1 MTDKKSEEEMFDL
14 VRLKELGGFK
24 AGDLLA
30 VDPELEAKF
39 MLYIGR
45 TVKHDKMT
53 SNLILKAGLSSYTKE
68 PLNVFL
74 RGESSIG
81 KTYVVVNSLTVFPK
95 DDIWFLGGLSPT
107 ALVHDRGLLVD
118 ANNEPIEFLSKP
130 EKDATPEE
138 KEAYERF
145 REKMKTAHY
154 LVDLQGKIL
163 VFLEAPNFETFSKLR
178 PVLSHDV
185 WEISYKFTDKTSKG
199 GPLQTM
205 HVIIRGWPA
214 TIFCSTN
221 ERFVQDLATRSFTFT
236 PETTEAK
243 YKDANILTGSKIAF
257 PWKYEQDLTH
267 GLLESYVTYFK
278 NHMKELQ
285 AIIPFAE
292 TFGALFPAKFPR
304 SMRDFKHVLGLIQV
318 SALFHLAQRPL
329 LVRQLRF
336 EVEGK
341 DPAIPEYREER
352 HVYVMAVKQDYDD
365 VMNLWKAIKE
375 TTETSAAGHH
385 LTFFH
390 QIVEPMAKKNP
401 TFTIGDLTD
410 AWNVKFSDRKSS
422 DAIRRWVDF
431 LCEINYMTKEP
442 SAVDKRQN
450 LLKVIQ
456 EKINSEYT
464 KNELSDTFGLD
475 SLKAWLNEARTI
487 TAENHISLIENLVS
501 GVETTPEAIYLRY
514 YEKTDSLAIS
524 NNQDS
529 AIIVSSPT
537 LGATVE
543 RNLKVYD
550 NEKIVYLRDYKP
562 SSVID
567 VPVPS
572 GPSLLESKSEDAG
585 YKQQNQTAY
594 VSHITTGEPC
604 YNKCG
609 LASEWQVKIEPDFLQ
624 CFCNG
629 CFDKARK
636 DLEKSGWKVEFAALK
651 EVDDDRLE
659 RALGHMARTEQP

>member
-1 MTDKKSEEEMFDL
+1 MTEPLFDL
-14 VRLKELGGFK
+14 VRLKKLGGFK

-30 VDPELEAKF
+30 VDPELESKF

-45 TVKHDKMT
+45 TVKHDKIT
-53 SNLILKAGLSSYTKE
+53 SNLILKAGLSAYTKE

-74 RGESSIG
+74 RGEPSIG

-95 DDIWFLGGLSPT
+95 EDVWFLGGLSPT
-107 ALVHDRGLLVD
+107 ALVHDRGMLVD
-118 ANNEPIEFLSKP
+118 KNNEPIVYVSKP

-138 KEAYERF
+138 KEAYQAY

-163 VFLEAPNFETFSKLR
+163 VFLEAPNPETFNKLR

-214 TIFCSTN
+214 TVFCSTS

-243 YKDANILTGSKIAF
+243 YKDANILSGSKVAF
-257 PWKYEQDLTH
+257 PWKFEQNLNQ
-267 GLLESYVTYFK
+267 GLLESYVRYFR

-285 AIIPFAE
+285 AIIPYAE
-292 TFGALFPAKFPR
+292 KFGALFPAKFPR

-329 LVRQLRF
+329 LVRQLKF

-341 DPAIPEYREER
+341 DPAIPEYREEQ
-352 HVYVMAVKQDYDD
+352 HVYVMAVKQDYDN
-365 VMNLWKAIKE
+365 VMNLWRAIRE

-401 TFTIGDLTD
+401 TFTIADLTD
-410 AWNVKFSDRKSS
+410 AWNAKFSDRKSS
-422 DAIRRWVDF
+422 DTIRKWVDF
-431 LCEINYMTKEP
+431 LCDVGYMTKEP
-442 SAVDKRQN
+442 DPNDKRHN

-456 EKINSEYT
+456 EKKNGNYT
-464 KNELSDTFGLD
+464 QNDLSVFFTLD
-475 SLKAWLNEARTI
+475 SLKAWLNEARSI
-487 TAENHISLIENLVS
+487 TAENHISLRENLITDA
-501 GVETTPEAIYLRY
+501 ETTPEAIFTKYFY
-514 YEKTDSLAIS
+514 SE
-524 NNQDS
+524 NEDS
-529 AIIVSSPT
+529 AVIIPSPNESPT
-537 LGATVE
+537 AESYQKKTE
-543 RNLKVYD
+543 
-550 NEKIVYLRDYKP
+550 NEKSLHYLHLNH
-562 SSVID
+562 SVPD
-567 VPVPS
+567 V
-572 GPSLLESKSEDAG
+572 LESNGETKD
-585 YKQQNQTAY
+585 YVQQDQTAY
-594 VSHITTGEPC
+594 VSHVKTAEPC
-604 YNKCG
+604 YNNCG
-609 LASEWQVKIEPDFLQ
+609 LASEWQVKIEPDFQQ
-624 CFCNG
+624 CFCNS
-629 CFDKARK
+629 CFDKARR
-636 DLEKSGWKVEFAALK
+636 DLEKSGFKVEFK
-651 EVDDDRLE
+651 E
-659 RALGHMARTEQP
+659 AGQP

>member
-1 MTDKKSEEEMFDL
+1 MGVEENKNSLFDL

-53 SNLILKAGLSSYTKE
+53 SNLVLKTGFSAYTKE

-95 DDIWFLGGLSPT
+95 EDVWFLGGLSPT

-118 ANNEPIEFLSKP
+118 KNNEPIEYVSKP
-130 EKDATPEE
+130 ERDATPEE
-138 KEAYERF
+138 KEAYQAY

-163 VFLEAPNFETFSKLR
+163 VFLEAPNPETFNKLR

-185 WEISYKFTDKTSKG
+185 WEISYKFTDKASKG

-214 TIFCSTN
+214 TVFCSTS
-221 ERFVQDLATRSFTFT
+221 ERFIQDLATRSFTFT

-243 YKDANILTGSKIAF
+243 YKDANILSGSKVAF
-257 PWKYEQDLTH
+257 PWKYEQDLTQ

-285 AIIPFAE
+285 AIIPYAE
-292 TFGALFPAKFPR
+292 TFGKLFPAKFPR

-318 SALFHLAQRPL
+318 NALFHLAQRPL
-329 LVRQLRF
+329 LVRKLKF
-336 EVEGK
+336 EIEGK
-341 DPAIPEYREER
+341 DPAIPEYREEQ

-365 VMNLWKAIKE
+365 VMNLWKAIRE

-390 QIVEPMAKKNP
+390 QIVEPMSKKNS
-401 TFTIGDLTD
+401 TFTVADLTD
-410 AWNVKFSDRKSS
+410 AWNEKFPDRKSS
-422 DAIRRWVDF
+422 DAIRNWVVF
-431 LCEINYMTKEP
+431 LCDIGYMTKEP
-442 SAVDKRQN
+442 DPNDKRQN

-456 EKINSEYT
+456 EKINRNYT
-464 KNELSDTFGLD
+464 QNDLSVFFTLD
-475 SLKAWLNEARTI
+475 SLKAWLNEARSI
-487 TAENHISLIENLVS
+487 TAENHISLRENLIIDA
-501 GVETTPEAIYLRY
+501 ETTPEAIFTKYFYSKNR
-514 YEKTDSLAIS
+514 
-524 NNQDS
+524 DS
-529 AIIVSSPT
+529 AIIVSSPNESP
-537 LGATVE
+537 TVKSE
-543 RNLKVYD
+543 QKKTDNQKIVQLLNLK
-550 NEKIVYLRDYKP
+550 P
-562 SSVID
+562 SD
-567 VPVPS
+567 GAPS
-572 GPSLLESKSEDAG
+572 MLTNNSESKG
-585 YKQQNQTAY
+585 YEQQNQTAY
-594 VSHITTGEPC
+594 VSYVKTGEPC
-604 YNKCG
+604 FNSCG
-609 LASEWQVKIEPDFLQ
+609 LASEWQVEIKPDLKQ
-624 CFCNG
+624 LFCNG
-629 CFDKARK
+629 CFIKAKK
-636 DLEKSGWKVEFAALK
+636 DLERCGFKVELTK
-651 EVDDDRLE
+651 NV
-659 RALGHMARTEQP
+659 QP